1 MAVIFGSAFVLA
13 AILIGF
19 TMAGGKVAALIHLS
33 EFITIG
39 GAAIGA
45 MIISSP
51 TKVLADL
58 IRGLLQFLKG
68 SPFNKQ
74 TYAELLGLFNTLAK
88 MIRRDG
94 LLSLDN
100 HLGDPH
106 ASAVFQKYP
115 RISGNHHIMQF
126 LLRALYF
133 ILDGN
138 TDSGQLTAA
147 LNDEIAVIEREHH
160 AAVAV
165 LNKTADAMPGF
176 GIVAAVLGI
185 VITMGAIDGPASEIG
200 HKVGAALVGTFL
212 GILLSYGFLAPM
224 AARMEYFGELE
235 TTFLRSITSG
245 VVAMGTGE
253 NPREVLNRILRVA
266 GTDCRPSEQELTQ
279 IAEEAASTV

>member
-1 MAVIFGSAFVLA
+1 MAVFFGSAFVLA
-13 AILIGF
+13 SILIGF
-19 TMAGGKVAALIHLS
+19 TMAGGHVHALIHLS
-33 EFITIG
+33 EFITLG

-45 MIISSP
+45 LIIMSP
-51 TKVLADL
+51 PKVLGDL
-58 IRGLLQFLKG
+58 LRGSLQFIKG
-68 SPFNKQ
+68 TPFNKQ
-74 TYAELLGLFNTLAK
+74 AYVELLGLFNALAK

-94 LLSLDN
+94 LLSLDT

-106 ASAVFQKYP
+106 ASAIFQKYP
-115 RISGNHHIMQF
+115 RISGNHHIMHF
-126 LLRALYF
+126 LTRALYM

-138 TDSGQLTAA
+138 TDAAQLTSA
-147 LNDEIAVIEREHH
+147 LHDEIAVIEREHH

-212 GILLSYGFLAPM
+212 GILMSYGFIGPM

-235 TTFLRSITSG
+235 AIFLRSITSG

-266 GTDCRPSEQELTQ
+266 GTNCRPSEPELKR
-279 IAEEAASTV
+279 ISEEAAA

>member
-1 MAVIFGSAFVLA
+1 MAVFFGSAFVIA
-13 AILIGF
+13 SILIGF
-19 TMAGGKVAALIHLS
+19 TMAGGHIHSLLHLS
-33 EFITIG
+33 ELITLG

-45 MIISSP
+45 MIIMSP
-51 TKVLADL
+51 KKVLGDL
-58 IRGLLQFLKG
+58 MRGLLQFIKG

-74 TYAELLGLFNTLAK
+74 AYTELLGLFNSLAK

-94 LLSLDN
+94 LLSLDS

-106 ASAVFQKYP
+106 ASAIFQKYP
-115 RISGNHHIMQF
+115 RISGNHHIMHF
-126 LLRALYF
+126 LSRALYM

-147 LNDEIAVIEREHH
+147 LQDEITVIEREHH

-185 VITMGAIDGPASEIG
+185 VVTMGAIDGPASEIG

-224 AARMEYFGELE
+224 ASRMEYFGELE
-235 TTFLRSITSG
+235 ATFLHSITSG

-266 GTDCRPSEQELTQ
+266 GTDCRPSEPELKQ
-279 IAEEAASTV
+279 ITEEAA